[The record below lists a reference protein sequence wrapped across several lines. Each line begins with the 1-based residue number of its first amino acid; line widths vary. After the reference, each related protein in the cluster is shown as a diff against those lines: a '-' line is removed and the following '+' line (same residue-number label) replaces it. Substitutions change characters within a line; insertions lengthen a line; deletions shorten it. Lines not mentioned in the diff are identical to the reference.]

1 MSEDIYAT
9 PDLSKKVRFQTG
21 EKADGNADVY
31 EIPDN
36 VNIYDNYL
44 PPQGSKPLELQ
55 DSTTEDPQ
63 KAISV
68 NVPSGGRNLLRP
80 AAMFLLLLCLLFLA
94 GVVVLVVL
102 LIQDKG
108 HNADLTR
115 ARDELQTSYGEMKSL
130 NANLTQKTNQLEKEI
145 YHLKVIESNLT
156 TAIDELKQ
164 QQESSCCPDNWIRFG
179 TSCYL
184 ISNSEKNWNESKS
197 FCEEQNAQL
206 VIISSEQEQNFI
218 SSFHRVFW
226 IGLSNEAGTKV
237 WKWVNGSVTVQ
248 TYWATDQPDYFE
260 DSEHC
265 AHIQYFSLY
274 SWNDLNCICQEYFL
288 CEKILE

>member
-1 MSEDIYAT
+1 MSEDIYAM

-31 EIPDN
+31 EITDD

-44 PPQGSKPLELQ
+44 QQGSTPLELQ
-55 DSTTEDPQ
+55 DSTTEEPQ

-108 HNADLTR
+108 LIADLTR
-115 ARDELQTSYGEMKSL
+115 ARDELQTSNGDMKSL
-130 NANLTQKTNQLEKEI
+130 NDNLTQKTDQLEKENS
-145 YHLKVIESNLT
+145 HLKAVESNLT
-156 TAIDELKQ
+156 TEIDELKQ
-164 QQESSCCPDNWIRFG
+164 QQERSCSPYWIRFG
-179 TSCYL
+179 NSCYFL
-184 ISNSEKNWNESKS
+184 SKSKKKWKESKS
-197 FCEEQNAQL
+197 FCEDLSAQL
-206 VIISSEQEQNFI
+206 VIISSEQEQIFTF
-218 SSFHRVFW
+218 SFHGIFW
-226 IGLSNEAGTKV
+226 IGVTDEEEEGV
-237 WKWVNGSVTVQ
+237 WKWVNESVAMK
-248 TYWATDQPDYFE
+248 TYWGEGQPDNYG
-260 DSEHC
+260 DSENC
-265 AHIQYFSLY
+265 ATLGDFGSLE
-274 SWNDLNCICQEYFL
+274 SWNDIGCDTKNYAL

>member
-102 LIQDKG
+102 FFQDKG

-145 YHLKVIESNLT
+145 DHLKVIESNLT

-184 ISNSEKNWNESKS
+184 ISNSEKNWNDSKS

-226 IGLSNEAGTKV
+226 IGLSNEAGTTV
-237 WKWVNGSVTVQ
+237 WKWVNGSVAVQ
-248 TYWATDQPDYFE
+248 M
-260 DSEHC
+260 
-265 AHIQYFSLY
+265 
-274 SWNDLNCICQEYFL
+274 
-288 CEKILE
+288 